1 MILTV
6 TTHDVE
12 ALQARFDSM
21 RNKTPGCE
29 KRKEEFRALQKEA
42 NALFVK
48 FQESEKT
55 SLQQGDLS
63 TRSIA
68 SADTAVDSP
77 KPALLK
83 LFQDLKGERKLQS
96 WGIGLTSQESK
107 AMEANLKKLQA
118 KTTGSSTQRS
128 ASKSVA
134 QMGDVNPSKVKE
146 MPKSQ
151 SVQHSTVAQN
161 AKIQDTDS
169 LLAVNVSVD
178 SDGEIEEGDIQNPKV
193 DSLGSIN
200 TKKVEDVGNSEI
212 LHRATSFSELVPKDS
227 TTAVTGTKHS
237 YFKKAFMG
245 LILLAFGVIFAS
257 QYFKRGEINKV

>member
-1 MILTV
+1 MSLTV
-6 TTHDVE
+6 TLREVKD
-12 ALQARFDSM
+12 LQARFDTM
-21 RNKTPGCE
+21 LNKTPGCE

-48 FQESEKT
+48 FQESENT

-134 QMGDVNPSKVKE
+134 QMGDVNPSKVN
-146 MPKSQ
+146 Q
-151 SVQHSTVAQN
+151 RANRRSVESSSVLGDTKQPTMRLSVAD
-161 AKIQDTDS
+161 DTRITEAD
-169 LLAVNVSVD
+169 A
-178 SDGEIEEGDIQNPKV
+178 GQ
-193 DSLGSIN
+193 
-200 TKKVEDVGNSEI
+200 I
-212 LHRATSFSELVPKDS
+212 LRHKTSFSEEVVKVEVVEEEVVEEEVVEDLNGVHPVALVR
-227 TTAVTGTKHS
+227 KHES
-237 YFKKAFMG
+237 SYISNDTIVFFMMIASCIIYECYFKSN
-245 LILLAFGVIFAS
+245 V
-257 QYFKRGEINKV
+257 

>member
-1 MILTV
+1 MSLTV
-6 TTHDVE
+6 TLREVKD
-12 ALQARFDSM
+12 LQARFDTM
-21 RNKTPGCE
+21 LNKTPGCE

-48 FQESEKT
+48 FQESENT

-134 QMGDVNPSKVKE
+134 QMGDVNPSKVN
-146 MPKSQ
+146 Q
-151 SVQHSTVAQN
+151 RANRRSVESSSVLGDTKQPTMRLSVADDTRITEADAGQILRHKTHSLRRLLRWRLLRRRLLRRRLLRILMVC
-161 AKIQDTDS
+161 IQ
-169 LLAVNVSVD
+169 LL
-178 SDGEIEEGDIQNPKV
+178 
-193 DSLGSIN
+193 
-200 TKKVEDVGNSEI
+200 
-212 LHRATSFSELVPKDS
+212 
-227 TTAVTGTKHS
+227 
-237 YFKKAFMG
+237 
-245 LILLAFGVIFAS
+245 
-257 QYFKRGEINKV
+257 

>member
-1 MILTV
+1 MISTV
-6 TTHDVE
+6 TTDDVR

-77 KPALLK
+77 KRALLK

-134 QMGDVNPSKVKE
+134 QMGDVN
-146 MPKSQ
+146 
-151 SVQHSTVAQN
+151 HSTVAKN
-161 AKIQDTDS
+161 AKILDTDS
-169 LLAVNVSVD
+169 LLAVDVSVD
-178 SDGEIEEGDIQNPKV
+178 SEGDIQNLKV

-212 LHRATSFSELVPKDS
+212 LHRATSFSEFVPKDS
-227 TTAVTGTKHS
+227 TTAVTGAKHS
-237 YFKKAFMG
+237 YLKKAIMA
-245 LILLAFGVIFAS
+245 LIILAFAVYLREPVFL
-257 QYFKRGEINKV
+257 KR